1 MAQSYDYDYWI
12 KKKHSVEAFYQP
24 SDQIFMLPI
33 KMKISRDQN
42 EFNGIVKNA
51 SHNPREK
58 NCIKLIALAFSSP
71 RLMHSEKHELWGEQK
86 REA

>member
-12 KKKHSVEAFYQP
+12 KKHSVEAFYQP

-51 SHNPREK
+51 SHSPREK
-58 NCIKLIALAFSSP
+58 NCIKLIALAFSSL
-71 RLMHSEKHELWGEQK
+71 RLMYSEKHELWGEQK
-86 REA
+86 TEA